1 MIKAI
6 GAHKVPLIQDP
17 QPLSVPLVIIVPQAL
32 LLLLNALQELISQE
46 SSKKNVSIVLLDST
60 AKKVPPP
67 IRVAQLVTT
76 AQIKPSQP
84 NNILAISVPTMTKL
98 RGKMP

>member
-1 MIKAI
+1 MIKAT
-6 GAHKVPLIQDP
+6 GALQVPLIQDL
-17 QPLSVPLVIIVPQAL
+17 QPLSVPLVTIVPLDL

-67 IRVAQLVTT
+67 TRVAQLVTT

-84 NNILAISVPTMTKL
+84 SNTLAMSVPTTTKL
-98 RGKMP
+98 RGKML